1 VGGPD
6 GRTRVLYV
14 INDLAQAGAETQLV
28 ELALRLDP
36 RRFDRRIVLLK
47 ERNDFADRLSAFGV
61 EVLPLRRRGWW
72 DIGMPWRLWRVM
84 RAWRPDVV
92 HSFLFLSNAVTAPV
106 ARAAGVPRLILS
118 QRCSYE
124 ATAPPQWRRL
134 ARWSHR
140 LADSVV
146 LNSRAALEEERRAGA
161 RIDTTTYVPNGVDI
175 PEDAPP
181 ERDVLGLPA
190 GPLVVAVG
198 QLEEIKGHAYLIEAW
213 PEVVRAHP
221 AARLAL
227 VGDGPR
233 RPALEEQAR
242 ALRIDGSVLFLG
254 FRPDGR
260 RYAAAADVVVQPSLT
275 EGMPNA
281 VLEAMAAKRS
291 VVATRV
297 GGVPDLIEDGETG
310 RLVPPADAGALATAI
325 AGLLAD
331 RTERLRLGS
340 AARARVAREF
350 SVEIVRAAFETLYL
364 SGEVGPE
371 PTSPRSSPAAPK
383 STGPTITP

>member
-1 VGGPD
+1 MPGEPP
-6 GRTRVLYV
+6 RRLLFV
-14 INDLAQAGAETQLV
+14 INDLARAGAETQLV

-47 ERNDFADRLSAFGV
+47 ERNDFADRLSASGI

-72 DIGMPWRLWRVM
+72 DIRMPWRLWRVI

-106 ARAAGVPRLILS
+106 ARAAGVPTLILS

-124 ATAPPQWRRL
+124 ATVPPRWRRI
-134 ARWSHR
+134 ARWTHR
-140 LADSVV
+140 LADRVV
-146 LNSRAALEEERRAGA
+146 VNSRAALEEERRAGA
-161 RIDTTTYVPNGVDI
+161 RADTTMHIPNGVDV
-175 PEDAPP
+175 PEDGPP
-181 ERDVLGLPA
+181 TRASLGLPE

-198 QLEEIKGHAYLIEAW
+198 QLEEIKGHRYLVEAW

-221 AARLAL
+221 AARLVL

-233 RPALEEQAR
+233 RLALQEQAR
-242 ALRIDGSVLFLG
+242 GLGVDGSVVFLG

-310 RLVPPADAGALATAI
+310 RLVPPADARALAAAI

-331 RTERLRLGS
+331 RTERLRLGG
-340 AARARVAREF
+340 AARARVGREF
-350 SVEIVRAAFETLYL
+350 SVEVVRRAFETLYL
-364 SGEVGPE
+364 SGGGAPE
-371 PTSPRSSPAAPK
+371 ASLHRSSPAAPK